1 MARPGANGMNRIW
14 LHDTRIADPETS
26 AEVPGS
32 LLIENG
38 RILDR
43 LRPRD
48 PAPDGAEPISL
59 AGARLAPGFVDLHF
73 HGELAACSIDD
84 ALEALRRASASLA
97 RHGVTAF
104 LATTVA
110 WPASELRSRIER
122 LAAALAET
130 QWPGAIPIGIHLE
143 GPWIRPE
150 AAGAQPPEGIRPY
163 DPAEGAAIFDRAGT
177 ALRLVTLAPEL
188 PGARQLETDL
198 AQRGVVIAVGHTLAN
213 DADLHASI
221 ANGACHVT
229 HLFNAMGSVRH
240 RQAAAE
246 PRPGGFAGLALADDR
261 IGCDLIAD
269 GVHVHPDW
277 LRLAARAKRDRLIL
291 ISDRIDLPET
301 PSITRAW
308 LGAEQL
314 RSDGVAWRL
323 PDGRL
328 AGSRL
333 ALDAAIRNVLEWRVM
348 GSQQAIAACTLQP
361 ARLLGI
367 ERERGTLRV
376 GARADLVELSE
387 AGNVL
392 ATWIGGRRLPAADP
406 A

>member
-1 MARPGANGMNRIW
+1 MKRIW
-14 LHDTRIADPETS
+14 LRDARIADPEAS
-26 AEVPGS
+26 AEAPGS

-43 LRPRD
+43 LGED
-48 PAPDGAEPISL
+48 APAPADAEPISL

-73 HGELAACSIDD
+73 HGELAACAIDD
-84 ALEALRRASASLA
+84 ASRALRRASASLA

-110 WPASELRSRIER
+110 WPAAELRSRIER

-150 AAGAQPPEGIRPY
+150 AAGAQPPDGIRPY
-163 DPAEGAAIFDRAGT
+163 SAAEGAAIFDRAGDT
-177 ALRLVTLAPEL
+177 LRLVTLAPEL
-188 PGARQLETDL
+188 PGARRLETDL

-213 DADLHASI
+213 DADLHESI

-240 RQAAAE
+240 RQATTD
-246 PRPGGFAGLALADDR
+246 PRADGFAGLALAEDR
-261 IGCDLIAD
+261 LGCDVIAD

-277 LRLAARAKRDRLIL
+277 LRLAARVKRDRLVL

-301 PSITRAW
+301 PSIAQAW

-314 RSDGVAWRL
+314 RSDGDAWRL

-333 ALDAAIRNVLEWRVM
+333 TLDAALRNVVDWRVLD
-348 GSQQAIAACTLQP
+348 SQQAIAACTLRP

-387 AGNVL
+387 AGDVL